1 MVVDGGGGG
10 GGKNTV
16 ATINDR
22 DDVGVE
28 DDCQSVARIYGIKSE
43 PLNKYT

>member
-1 MVVDGGGGG
+1 MTVMMLVVAGGGVG
-10 GGKNTV
+10 V
-16 ATINDR
+16 
-22 DDVGVE
+22 DVGVE